1 MNSKK
6 KLIITAAA
14 FVIIIIVAVIAYNTL
29 KSRTGAGNLN
39 PLGNHAQTETSS
51 DTQKDSAQ
59 DDSASGDAQKGD
71 TQSGTPAESETEAN
85 PIPEFSMTDANGK
98 TVSISDLFG
107 KPTVI
112 NFWSSTCP
120 YCIDEMPYFQEMY
133 ETYGEDINFVMLD
146 IIGFNGETEDMGR
159 SFIEEQGYSF
169 PVYYDTQMEAT
180 YTLGLRSL
188 PMTLFLDSDGNMTAM
203 ANGRIDKE
211 TIQKGIDMIQ

>member
-59 DDSASGDAQKGD
+59 DDSASGDAQKGG

-98 TVSISDLFG
+98 TVSISMIYSENRPSLTFG
-107 KPTVI
+107 QAPVRTVSMKCPIFRKCMKPTAK
-112 NFWSSTCP
+112 T
-120 YCIDEMPYFQEMY
+120 
-133 ETYGEDINFVMLD
+133 
-146 IIGFNGETEDMGR
+146 
-159 SFIEEQGYSF
+159 
-169 PVYYDTQMEAT
+169 
-180 YTLGLRSL
+180 
-188 PMTLFLDSDGNMTAM
+188 
-203 ANGRIDKE
+203 
-211 TIQKGIDMIQ
+211 

>member
-1 MNSKK
+1 
-6 KLIITAAA
+6 
-14 FVIIIIVAVIAYNTL
+14 
-29 KSRTGAGNLN
+29 
-39 PLGNHAQTETSS
+39 
-51 DTQKDSAQ
+51 
-59 DDSASGDAQKGD
+59 
-71 TQSGTPAESETEAN
+71 
-85 PIPEFSMTDANGK
+85 
-98 TVSISDLFG
+98 
-107 KPTVI
+107 
-112 NFWSSTCP
+112 
-120 YCIDEMPYFQEMY
+120 MPYFQEMY